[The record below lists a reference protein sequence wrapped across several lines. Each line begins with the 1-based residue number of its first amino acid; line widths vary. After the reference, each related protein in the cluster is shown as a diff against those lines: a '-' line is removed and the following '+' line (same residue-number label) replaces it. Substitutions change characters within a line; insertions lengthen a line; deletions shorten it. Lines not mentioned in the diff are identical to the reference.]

1 MKPILALAVAAC
13 VTGCARPTEP
23 PVIHVSPPPIVVE
36 APAVEHV
43 KIPKN
48 EPVART
54 LERAKWHAD
63 YAAGLIKAHRAK
75 EGN

>member
-1 MKPILALAVAAC
+1 MKPILALAVVAC
-13 VTGCARPTEP
+13 VTGCSRTTEP
-23 PVIHVSPPPIVVE
+23 PVIHVSPPIVVE
-36 APAVEHV
+36 APAVEHRET
-43 KIPKN
+43 IPKN